1 MNEELILTVYTT
13 GPSCGKCRMTKIM
26 LEAKNIPYREV
37 NINEHP
43 DAYLYVTEDL
53 GYSTAPVV
61 VVDDQD
67 HWCDLRPDHIERI
80 AKRAILPSDAT

>member
-1 MNEELILTVYTT
+1 MNETVAVTVYTT

-26 LEAKNIPYREV
+26 LDAKNIPYKEV
-37 NINEHP
+37 NINDNP

-61 VVDDQD
+61 VVDDHD
-67 HWCDLRPDHIERI
+67 HRGDLIHDHIELI
-80 AKRAILPSDAT
+80 PNTQL